1 MTPDQIRELQI
12 SQIQQIS
19 FKLGLAITRE
29 EAEKRYEEAQE
40 MLKVC
45 LWPTMPK
52 DLGISTDSVL
62 TEEMAIDACQQAK
75 AACCDHE

>member
-19 FKLGLAITRE
+19 MKLGLLITRE

-40 MLKVC
+40 MLKG
-45 LWPTMPK
+45 LPT
-52 DLGISTDSVL
+52 
-62 TEEMAIDACQQAK
+62 
-75 AACCDHE
+75 